1 MCAVCTAAII
11 GGLGLSRWLHV
22 DDTVSGVWI
31 GALLVTIIY
40 YTISFLREQ
49 KFNFFGRDFIVSLI
63 FYALVFIP
71 LYTGKIIGHPLNRIW
86 GVDKFIVGAFSGS
99 IIFILAVMLYAT
111 LKKRNG
117 GHAHFPMEKV
127 TIPVVALLATSYI
140 FYLITK

>member
-40 YTISFLREQ
+40 YTISFLRKQ
-49 KFNFFGRDFIVSLI
+49 KFNFPGRDFIVSLI

-117 GHAHFPMEKV
+117 GHAHFPLEKV
-127 TIPVVALLATSYI
+127 AIPIASLGIISYA

>member
-11 GGLGLSRWLHV
+11 GGLGLSRWLRV

-31 GALLVTIIY
+31 GALLVTVIY
-40 YTISFLREQ
+40 YTISFLRKQ

-63 FYALVFIP
+63 FYAAVFIP

-117 GHAHFPMEKV
+117 GHAHFPLEKV
-127 TIPVVALLATSYI
+127 TIPIAALIIVSAI
-140 FYLITK
+140 FYYLTK